1 MTDRADS
8 SGPLEAASAHFAAII
23 DQFTDQNGVSLRR
36 HSDQAPLLVVFLR
49 HGGCPF
55 CRETL
60 AHLKA
65 ARTEIAKSGVGIALV
80 HLMTDV
86 EAANLFAKYD
96 LADVPRYSDPDGRL
110 YAAFGLRRGAIGRV
124 AGPRVWWRGL
134 SATLRGHLPG
144 RPKGDIF
151 QLPGTFLMSD
161 GEIQQADR
169 AETSAGRVDFVEFI
183 RPETSQGST
192 DGHS

>member
-1 MTDRADS
+1 MSGRADS
-8 SGPLEAASAHFAAII
+8 SSSLDADSARFAAVI
-23 DQFTDQNGVSLRR
+23 DQFADQNGASLRH
-36 HSDQAPLLVVFLR
+36 HSERTPLLVVFLR

-65 ARTEIAKSGVGIALV
+65 ARSEITKSGIGIALV

-96 LADVPRYSDPDGRL
+96 LADVPRYSAPDGRL
-110 YAAFGLRRGAIGRV
+110 YAAFGLQRGAIGRV

-144 RPKGDIF
+144 VPKGDIF
-151 QLPGTFLMSD
+151 QLPGTFLLCD
-161 GEIQQADR
+161 GEIRQADR
-169 AETSAGRVDFVEFI
+169 AETSAGLVDFVEFI
-183 RPETSQGST
+183 GTGTSPGST